1 MKRRRVLAIVP
12 AMLALLATACS
23 MSGASLPAKSGGGD
37 SDNSSPAIRQANDK
51 DRWVTLTGVGRGT
64 GYPANVLAGKGLVY
78 VVAGWGEKH
87 QYESFATIEM
97 SGRVKHAP
105 RQPTCSY
112 AGSTSGTYHMY
123 AYDIALNHES
133 NSVFMNPTVTFPSSA
148 DEFGWTFVSPA
159 GKRSACYLADVS
171 AGNVSVLA
179 NGPEDMIWGA
189 GTESPYLWRFAPD
202 GTATNFALPSG
213 VTAFAS
219 LVEGPDHVMWAQ
231 PANSATVMRISPG
244 SGKLLST
251 YDVPCTSPV
260 YALAVASG
268 LVWGYADNCVYSI
281 SQTGTTTAYSVSG
294 MVAQDVPHAIAGG
307 PDGNPWF
314 LETRGSAGAIGTI
327 DPTTGKARTAVLPP
341 GGVYGL
347 ALATGPDENLW
358 VTDENDDVYIYL
370 PKRLRVSPRALTLP
384 QIRAVARVTV
394 TEPGVTTWKAF
405 SAKTSV
411 ARVKQSS
418 TTPSVF
424 LVTAIG
430 KGITTVTVRDAV
442 GNSVALP
449 VTVR

>member
-1 MKRRRVLAIVP
+1 
-12 AMLALLATACS
+12 MLALLATACS
-23 MSGASLPAKSGGGD
+23 VPGTQLPAGSAVSGAHD
-37 SDNSSPAIRQANDK
+37 DPAILQGNDK
-51 DRWVTLTGVGRGT
+51 NRWVTLTGVSRGSPFQ
-64 GYPANVLAGKGLVY
+64 GNVLAGKGVVY
-78 VVAGWGEKH
+78 VVAGWGKSH
-87 QYESFATIEM
+87 SYESFATIGM

-105 RQPTCSY
+105 RQPSCTY
-112 AGSTSGTYHMY
+112 PGSTSGTYHMY
-123 AYDIALNHES
+123 AYDIALNHEN
-133 NSVFMNPTVTFPSSA
+133 NSVFMNPNITFSGSVQ
-148 DEFGWTFVSPA
+148 EFGWTFVSPS
-159 GKRSACYLADVS
+159 GKRSACYLADVV

-202 GTATNFALPSG
+202 GTARNFALPYG

-219 LVEGPDHVMWAQ
+219 LVEGPDHVLWAQ
-231 PANSATVMRISPG
+231 PANAATVMRISPG
-244 SGKLLST
+244 SGKVLST
-251 YDVPCTSPV
+251 YNVPCASPV
-260 YALAVASG
+260 SALAVASG
-268 LVWGYADNCVYSI
+268 LVWGYANGCVYSI
-281 SQTGTTTAYSVSG
+281 TPTGTTTSYTVSG
-294 MVAQDVPHAIAGG
+294 MVAQDAPHAMAGG

-327 DPTTGKARTAVLPP
+327 DPTTGKARGAVLPP

-347 ALATGPDENLW
+347 ALATGPDENIW
-358 VTDENDDVYIYL
+358 VTDENDDVYVYL
-370 PKRLRVSPRALTLP
+370 PKRLRVSPRTLTLP

-394 TEPGVTTWKAF
+394 TEPGVTSWKAA

-442 GNSVALP
+442 GNSVAIP